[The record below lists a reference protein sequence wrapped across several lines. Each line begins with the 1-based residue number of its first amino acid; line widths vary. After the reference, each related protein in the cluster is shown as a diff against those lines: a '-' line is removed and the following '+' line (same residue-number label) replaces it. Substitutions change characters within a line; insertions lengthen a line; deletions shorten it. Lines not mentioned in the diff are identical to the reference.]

1 VKLKKPLPKAAVL
14 GGIVGAGLLLAAVG
28 WFGLVSPQNK
38 KASDLR
44 TQTASVQQQITD
56 QLAQVAA
63 AKNVTAAPKI
73 RVADVY
79 KLAKAMPSETD
90 MANIVL
96 ELNRVAGEAGVALQ
110 SIAPMAPDPTGKIL
124 ITLNVD
130 GDFFTVTD
138 LLYRL
143 RNLVSVRHGAL
154 EATGRLFAVDTLSL
168 TPGGSKLTAT
178 ISLHTYRYV
187 AAAPTSTAPATTPV
201 TPATTDTTTTTT
213 TPAPTPDTGA
223 PSAAGAP

>member
-14 GGIVGAGLLLAAVG
+14 GGIVGAGLLVAVVG
-28 WFGLVSPQNK
+28 WFGLVAPQGK
-38 KASDLR
+38 KAADLR
-44 TQTASVQQQITD
+44 TQTQAVEQQITD

-63 AKNVTAAPKI
+63 AKNVTVAPKI

-79 KLAKAMPSETD
+79 KLAKAMPSQTD

-96 ELNRVAGEAGVALQ
+96 ELNRVAGQAGVTLQ
-110 SIAPMAPDPTGKIL
+110 SIAPTAPDPTGKIL

-168 TPGGSKLTAT
+168 TPGGSKLAAS

-187 AAAPTSTAPATTPV
+187 AAAPVSTVPATTPV

-213 TPAPTPDTGA
+213 TPAPDTGA